1 MCALAA
7 LHASDSP
14 ALQEAASLTRQ
25 WTSCTWSTAFGR
37 AFSPERV
44 SKLTCMRRPSAQLG
58 EIIRRQ
64 REFNQFTLRQF
75 AEMAGISNPYLSQI
89 ERGLR
94 APSEAVIEAIA
105 RSLKINADIL
115 YEQAGIPAGD
125 GDDARARVEAALEAD
140 PALAPRQ
147 RRALMEIYDAMV
159 MAGPVPR
166 PRRRS

>member
-1 MCALAA
+1 
-7 LHASDSP
+7 
-14 ALQEAASLTRQ
+14 
-25 WTSCTWSTAFGR
+25 
-37 AFSPERV
+37 
-44 SKLTCMRRPSAQLG
+44 MRRPSAQLG

-94 APSEAVIEAIA
+94 APSATVIEAIA

-115 YEQAGIPAGD
+115 YEQAGFPAGD

-166 PRRRS
+166 PRRRREA

>member
-1 MCALAA
+1 MPPARATVCAT
-7 LHASDSP
+7 HDDQTSW
-14 ALQEAASLTRQ
+14 Q
-25 WTSCTWSTAFGR
+25 WMSRTCSTGLGR
-37 AFSPERV
+37 VFSPERV

-64 REFNQFTLRQF
+64 REFNRFTLRQF

-94 APSEAVIEAIA
+94 APSATVIDAIA
-105 RSLKINADIL
+105 RSLNINADIL
-115 YEQAGIPAGD
+115 YEQAGFPAGD
-125 GDDARARVEAALEAD
+125 RYGDDARARVEAALEAD

-147 RRALMEIYDAMV
+147 RRALIEIYDAMV

>member
-1 MCALAA
+1 MIRTYY
-7 LHASDSP
+7 P
-14 ALQEAASLTRQ
+14 GFGP
-25 WTSCTWSTAFGR
+25 AFG
-37 AFSPERV
+37 PERV
-44 SKLTCMRRPSAQLG
+44 SKLASMSRPSSRLG

-64 REFNQFTLRQF
+64 REFNKFTLRQF

-94 APSEAVIEAIA
+94 APSATVIDAIA
-105 RSLKINADIL
+105 RSLNISSDIL
-115 YEQAGIPAGD
+115 YEQAGFPTD
-125 GDDARARVEAALEAD
+125 EDNRDDPRARVEEALESD

-147 RRALMEIYDAMV
+147 RRVLMEIYDAMV

>member
-1 MCALAA
+1 M
-7 LHASDSP
+7 
-14 ALQEAASLTRQ
+14 
-25 WTSCTWSTAFGR
+25 
-37 AFSPERV
+37 
-44 SKLTCMRRPSAQLG
+44 KRPSAQLG

-64 REFNQFTLRQF
+64 REFNQLTLRQF

-94 APSEAVIEAIA
+94 APSPSVIDAIA

-115 YEQAGIPAGD
+115 YEQAGFPAGDRD
-125 GDDARARVEAALEAD
+125 GDDARARVEAALEAA
-140 PALAPRQ
+140 PTLAPRQ

-159 MAGPVPR
+159 MAGPDPL